1 MPPKANTKAVIK
13 LSDKDFEQKTFKALP
28 GGKHHFIISPKSEI
42 RSGNAGPYINVAL
55 QVKKGPHKGTFV
67 WDTVSAAVG
76 WKIAQLALALGIP
89 KAKLV
94 KGLSLEQLLKL
105 IVGKEVIVIVT
116 KTTYEGQPQNKVK
129 QYLPLAAE
137 SDDDDDTE
145 DDEDEDEEDSD
156 DEDDTDEDDD
166 DEDSDEEDDDES
178 DDDEDEEEDD
188 EEEDDEDEDEDDDSD
203 DDDDADDDEDEDSDD
218 DDEDDEDEDEEPA
231 KPVKKAA
238 GKKAPAKPAPAPAK
252 ASKPAK
258 PAPKAAKATKAAPP
272 AKPAKKGR
280 K

>member
-166 DEDSDEEDDDES
+166 DEDSDEEYDDES
-178 DDDEDEEEDD
+178 DDDDEDEEEY
-188 EEEDDEDEDEDDDSD
+188 DEDEDEDDDSD
-203 DDDDADDDEDEDSDD
+203 DDDDDEDEDSDD
-218 DDEDDEDEDEEPA
+218 DDDDSDDGSSEDEKEMM
-231 KPVKKAA
+231 
-238 GKKAPAKPAPAPAK
+238 K
-252 ASKPAK
+252 ASKVK
-258 PAPKAAKATKAAPP
+258 SKSK
-272 AKPAKKGR
+272 
-280 K
+280 